1 MVKLFIGHYRKNLDR
16 RTDLSKGEGGCSGF
30 GTSLNK
36 RLSAFIRAFQGYLFA
51 LLGTV
56 IQKKD
61 FCFNKGCIYFII
73 PPPPNQK
80 NLRNEI
86 QGKKKKQG
94 ERKKKKGKKKNRER
108 REGKKKRA
116 KEKQVRKEKKEGR
129 KKKGGKKKA
138 EIGEVILGDTAIFN
152 DKFIWV

>member
-73 PPPPNQK
+73 PPPPQPK
-80 NLRNEI
+80 KFEERNSRKKEEI
-86 QGKKKKQG
+86 GGKK
-94 ERKKKKGKKKNRER
+94 EKKGK
-108 REGKKKRA
+108 
-116 KEKQVRKEKKEGR
+116 EKK
-129 KKKGGKKKA
+129 
-138 EIGEVILGDTAIFN
+138 
-152 DKFIWV
+152 